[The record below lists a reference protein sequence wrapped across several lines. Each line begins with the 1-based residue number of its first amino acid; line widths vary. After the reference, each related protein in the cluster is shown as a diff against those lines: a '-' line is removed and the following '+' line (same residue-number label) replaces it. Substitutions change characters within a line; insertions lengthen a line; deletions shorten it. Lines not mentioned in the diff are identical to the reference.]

1 MALKTKNNATSV
13 LAGSID
19 DAATTFSV
27 ASGAGAKFPTLT
39 AGDWFP
45 LTIVNGDGDYEIV
58 RCTDRSGDLFTV
70 TRAQEGT
77 SAAAF
82 DAGSRVDLRLTAAA
96 IADFLLTDLSNLAD
110 PEGARAALGLA
121 IATAAELLSNANS
134 DVITNDVA
142 WDAAKWVSL
151 GNITG
156 AVDIDADTGVR
167 FYGTMIGNVTID
179 VSNIKDGQGI
189 EIVLIQDGTGSRTV
203 SWNAKFL
210 WPNDTAPD
218 VATAAG
224 SKAVVVSGVGTWDS
238 KILAAGWKVTA

>member
-1 MALKTKNNATSV
+1 MGLKLKNNATSV

-19 DAATTFSV
+19 DAATNFSV
-27 ASGAGAKFPTLT
+27 SSGDGADFPTLT
-39 AGDWFP
+39 EGDWFP
-45 LTIVNGDGDYEIV
+45 LTIVNGVDYEIV

-77 SAAAF
+77 SAASFA
-82 DAGSRVDLRLTAAA
+82 AGSRVDLRLTSAA
-96 IADFLLTDLSNLAD
+96 IDAFAQVDMSNITD
-110 PEGARAALGLA
+110 PETARAGLGLA
-121 IATAAELLSNANS
+121 IATIAELQSKANS
-134 DVITNDVA
+134 NVITNAAA

-156 AVDIDADTGVR
+156 SVTIDADTGVR

-210 WPNDTAPD
+210 WPNAAAPD

-224 SKAVVVSGVGTWDS
+224 GKAVVVSGVGTWDS

>member
-1 MALKTKNNATSV
+1 MGLKLKNNATSV

-27 ASGAGAKFPTLT
+27 SSGDGADFPTLT
-39 AGDWFP
+39 EGDWFP
-45 LTIVNGDGDYEIV
+45 LTIVNGVDYEIV

-77 SAAAF
+77 SAASFA
-82 DAGSRVDLRLTAAA
+82 AGSRVDLRLTSAA
-96 IADFLLTDLSNLAD
+96 IDAFAQTDMSNITD
-110 PEGARAALGLA
+110 PETARANLGLA
-121 IATAAELLSNANS
+121 IATISELQSKANS
-134 DVITNDVA
+134 NVITNDVA

-151 GNITG
+151 GNISG
-156 AVDIDADTGVR
+156 AVSIDADTGVR
-167 FYGTMIGNVTID
+167 FYGTMTGNVTID

-189 EIVLIQDGTGSRTV
+189 EIVLIQDGTGGRTV

-210 WPNDTAPD
+210 WPNNAAPD

-224 SKAVVVSGVGTWDS
+224 SKAVVVSGVGTWDA